1 MMQAGKPSGFGKMA
15 FKQKA
20 CVFSVQAFLNSIAEC
35 ALQDGRDYS
44 VIGAMFAS
52 NRMPSMIAVHVDVAL
67 TYIEVPAS

>member
-1 MMQAGKPSGFGKMA
+1 MMQTGNRLDSAKWHLNK
-15 FKQKA
+15 KA
-20 CVFSVQAFLNSIAEC
+20 CAFSVQAFLNSIAEC
-35 ALQDGRDYS
+35 ALHDGRDYS